1 MNNHSDAFREKQP
14 EKKRDLRLMAR
25 LYPFIRPQ
33 LSVILCA
40 VGVIILVT
48 LLDLAAPLII
58 KTAIDRYIV
67 PSPGTTAR
75 TSAPG
80 TEPQSRYLQIVLDT
94 PQKREIVNT
103 HRRLFADVDE
113 SSALIHLD
121 RLGEMK
127 TEDIRILRKADM
139 TRTALA
145 AGLIVVIAL
154 ALFFLNAVQVLV
166 MEYAGQRTMHQLRM
180 KVFTHIQDQ
189 SLEYFSRNPVGRLLT
204 RATNDIQN
212 MHEMFTSVITFVFN
226 DLFLIFG
233 IIVVMMMLS
242 WKLAL
247 ACLMVIPLVALAA
260 TYFATVARTPY
271 RRMRVKIAEINAQTS
286 ETIEGMSVLQLF
298 SRTAGNYE
306 KFQAINRD
314 YYDAGIKQIHVFAV
328 FMPVIDMLWA
338 VSLAIIIYFGGRGV
352 LSETMTI
359 GVLAAFISY
368 IKMFFRPLRDMAE
381 KFNIIQNAISS
392 AERIFLVL
400 DMDTRLPQP
409 QSQAAV
415 TAENFR
421 IHHIRLEHVSFAYQ
435 PDEPVLNDIS
445 FAVARGETVAIVG
458 PTGAGKTSIANLLLR
473 FYDVNQ
479 GSVLINGVD
488 IRQIPSSILRAR
500 TGLVS
505 QDPFLFTGTIRDN
518 IAFGKADISDRA
530 LAEIIDMAR
539 CRSLI
544 NGLEGGV
551 NAPVAQKGGT
561 FSSGQRQLLSIA
573 RALANDPDLIIF
585 DEATSYIDL
594 ETDLM
599 IRQALANLTRNRTA
613 IIIAHR
619 LSTVRYATTI
629 LVLYRGRIIES
640 GSHEALMNRKGYY
653 FQLYQVQQAGLPGY
667 FP

>member
-1 MNNHSDAFREKQP
+1 MNRQADAFREKQP
-14 EKKRDLRLMAR
+14 ERKRDLRLLAR

-33 LSVILCA
+33 IAVIGCA
-40 VGVIILVT
+40 VVIIILVT
-48 LLDLAAPLII
+48 LLDLAGPLII

-67 PSPGTTAR
+67 PRTAAETGGPGAGIQ
-75 TSAPG
+75 G
-80 TEPQSRYLQIVLDT
+80 TYLRIALDT
-94 PQKREIVNT
+94 PRKREIVNAC
-103 HRRLFADVDE
+103 RPQFLEVDPAF
-113 SSALIHLD
+113 ALIHPD
-121 RLGEMK
+121 RLREMK
-127 TEDIRILRKADM
+127 PEDIRVLRASDL

-145 AGLIVVIAL
+145 AALILATAV

-166 MEYAGQRTMHQLRM
+166 MEYAGQRTMHHLRM

-189 SLEYFSRNPVGRLLT
+189 SLEYFSRNPVGRLVT

-226 DLFLIFG
+226 DLFLIAG

-260 TYFATVARTPY
+260 AYFATAAREPY
-271 RRMRVKIAEINAQTS
+271 RRMRVKIAEINARTA
-286 ETIEGMSVLQLF
+286 ETIEGMSVLQFF
-298 SRTAGNYE
+298 SRTADNYRRFE
-306 KFQAINRD
+306 SINRD
-314 YYDAGIKQIHVFAV
+314 HYIAGIRQIHVFAV

-338 VSLAIIIYFGGRGV
+338 VSLAIIIYLGGRGV
-352 LSETMTI
+352 ISETMTI

-381 KFNIIQNAISS
+381 KFNITQNAISS

-400 DMDTRLPQP
+400 DTDSRLPQP
-409 QSQAAV
+409 ETPAAPD
-415 TAENFR
+415 FR
-421 IHHIRLEHVSFAYQ
+421 IHRIGLENVSFAYQ
-435 PDEPVLNDIS
+435 PDEPVLNDVS
-445 FAVARGETVAIVG
+445 FSVERGQTVAIVG
-458 PTGAGKTSIANLLLR
+458 PTGAGKTSIANLVLR
-473 FYDVNQ
+473 FYDVNR
-479 GSVLINGVD
+479 GRVLINGTD
-488 IRQIPSSILRAR
+488 IRQIPSSVLRTR

-518 IAFGKADISDRA
+518 IAFGRTDISDRELEA
-530 LAEIIDMAR
+530 IIDMAR
-539 CRSLI
+539 CRSLV
-544 NGLEGGV
+544 NGLKDGV
-551 NAPVAQKGGT
+551 NAPVTQKGSA

-599 IRQALANLTRNRTA
+599 IRQALANLTRDRTA

-619 LSTVRYATTI
+619 LSTVRHATVI

-640 GSHEALMNRKGYY
+640 GTHEELMTRKGYY
-653 FQLYQVQQAGLPGY
+653 FQLYQLQQSGSAASPH
-667 FP
+667 